1 MSDDLVARLRY
12 WVANTT
18 NAGQMLEDE
27 CQLMTEAADELERLT
42 KPLSEATTGEPVA
55 VITQFSLVGYR
66 LPR

>member
-27 CQLMTEAADELERLT
+27 CQLMTEAADELERLQ
-42 KPLSEATTGEPVA
+42 EADSTIDTLMDRFTGRRR
-55 VITQFSLVGYR
+55 Q
-66 LPR
+66 